1 MQCIR
6 NFPVANKI
14 MDNGGGGVI
23 KIFRRKI
30 FHSQCRKTSQGNP
43 LLLHSFQ
50 VSKNVKDKRKG
61 GASRFSAEK
70 FLFHSAEYF
79 VRQPF
84 YAVFQNIAGSE
95 KVYG

>member
-6 NFPVANKI
+6 NFPVAKNF
-14 MDNGGGGVI
+14 MDNEGGI

-30 FHSQCRKTSQGNP
+30 YLSQSRKISQGNL
-43 LLLHSFQ
+43 LLLHYFQ
-50 VSKNVKDKRKG
+50 VSKIVKDKRKG
-61 GASRFSAEK
+61 GASRFSAEN

-84 YAVFQNIAGSE
+84 CAVFQNFYGNE